1 MTVSSLLVSLN
12 TVLPFILYM
21 AFGYGVR
28 RKKIASIEDLRKLN
42 RIVFTA
48 FFPLMMFD
56 NIYSM
61 KSADFLRPAF
71 VIFSVGSVAAVL
83 LISAAIV
90 PHIVKDRSRI
100 PVVIQGIYRSNI
112 LLFAIPI
119 TQNLFGDTPVLM
131 ATSLV
136 VLIVPIYN
144 VAAVI
149 LLEYYSGKT
158 RSSAIVLLKNILS
171 NPLIRGVLVGLLFRV
186 AGIGVPQTIMKVI
199 HQFSGMTTP
208 LALFILGGTLQFGAM
223 RKNENGL
230 AAVLITKLIAV
241 PAVMLFISG
250 LFGFSPT
257 ERFVIF
263 TLFSTPVATAA
274 FPMAQAMGA
283 DSELAAELIVMST
296 TLSVVTL
303 FFWTLGMQSVGMF

>member
-1 MTVSSLLVSLN
+1 MSSLLVSLN

-28 RKKIASIEDLRKLN
+28 RKGIVSTEDLRKLN

-71 VIFSVGSVAAVL
+71 VIFSVGSVVTVL
-83 LISAAIV
+83 LISTVAV
-90 PHIVKDRSRI
+90 PRIVKDRSRI

-171 NPLIRGVLVGLLFRV
+171 NPLIKGVLVGLLFRM
-186 AGIGVPQTIMKVI
+186 AGIGVPQTIMKVVR
-199 HQFSGMTTP
+199 QFSGMTTP

-223 RKNENGL
+223 RKNGKCI
-230 AAVLITKLIAV
+230 AAVLFTKLIAV
-241 PAVMLFISG
+241 PAVLLLVSG
-250 LFGFSPT
+250 FFGFNPT

-263 TLFSTPVATAA
+263 TLFATPIATAA

-296 TLSVVTL
+296 TISVVTL
-303 FFWTLGMQSVGMF
+303 FFWIFGMQAVGMF

>member
-1 MTVSSLLVSLN
+1 
-12 TVLPFILYM
+12 
-21 AFGYGVR
+21 
-28 RKKIASIEDLRKLN
+28 
-42 RIVFTA
+42 
-48 FFPLMMFD
+48 MMFD

-100 PVVIQGIYRSNI
+100 PVVIQGS
-112 LLFAIPI
+112 F
-119 TQNLFGDTPVLM
+119 
-131 ATSLV
+131 
-136 VLIVPIYN
+136 
-144 VAAVI
+144 
-149 LLEYYSGKT
+149 
-158 RSSAIVLLKNILS
+158 SS
-171 NPLIRGVLVGLLFRV
+171 
-186 AGIGVPQTIMKVI
+186 
-199 HQFSGMTTP
+199 
-208 LALFILGGTLQFGAM
+208 
-223 RKNENGL
+223 
-230 AAVLITKLIAV
+230 
-241 PAVMLFISG
+241 
-250 LFGFSPT
+250 T